1 MENEVEDEKKDN
13 QEEEKK
19 EEEKK
24 EEEKKEEE
32 KKEEE
37 IIITDEKIGTGT
49 FGVYYKAKDA
59 NDENKLYA
67 AKEIDNKKESL
78 VTLEKEIS
86 IYKDLQNE
94 NLVKLVKELKKD
106 GKIYLIFEYC
116 NGGNLSENYDRFFKK
131 FGSPF
136 SERILQKIL
145 KDIFKGL
152 YYLHRNNIVHNDIKL
167 GNILV
172 EYNDEKDKEN
182 LNLYNAKFKISPSSL
197 SKKNSSFPEIF
208 DSLDYLPPSRLE
220 QITKEQKLMNFS
232 IDIWQC
238 GILAFKILFNRHPFL
253 SKKEEIVTDP
263 ITENKNESKYF
274 FNKKKKTYTIKDKL
288 KILYD
293 NIKKGDY
300 YIDLIKE
307 YQCEVSKEVLVFFSQ
322 ALKREQIVGDK
333 ESDTLSKPE
342 SEVSEHEHPNIRCFP
357 EIPKPDN
364 DPYNNLCQKFLKSK
378 FFVRNVSKFTMID
391 NKNFTEQLP
400 EEMIENDKI
409 KLNINSEKELTDYEQ
424 FEEFK

>member
-1 MENEVEDEKKDN
+1 MEDKV
-13 QEEEKK
+13 EEEKEQVKNEK
-19 EEEKK
+19 EEDLPKY
-24 EEEKKEEE
+24 
-32 KKEEE
+32 
-37 IIITDEKIGTGT
+37 IITDEKIGTGT

-136 SERILQKIL
+136 SERILQKVL

-172 EYNDEKDKEN
+172 QYNDEKDKEN
-182 LNLYNAKFKISPSSL
+182 LNLYSAKFKISPSCL
-197 SKKNSSFPEIF
+197 SKKNSSFPEIY
-208 DSLDYLPPSRLE
+208 DSIDYLPPSRLD
-220 QITKEQKLMNFS
+220 QITNEQKLMNFS
-232 IDIWQC
+232 IDIWQV

-253 SKKEEIVTDP
+253 SKKEET
-263 ITENKNESKYF
+263 ITETKPENKDDLKYKF
-274 FNKKKKTYTIKDKL
+274 KINSNNKSYTIKDKM
-288 KILYD
+288 KVLYE

-307 YQCEVSKEVLVFFSQ
+307 YRCEVSKEVLVFFSQ
-322 ALKREQIVGDK
+322 ALKREQIIGNN
-333 ESDTLSKPE
+333 TLSKPE
-342 SEVSEHEHPNIRCFP
+342 SELSKALEEQEHPNIRCYP
-357 EIPKPDN
+357 LIPKPDN
-364 DPYNNLCQKFLKSK
+364 DPYSNLCQKFLKSK
-378 FFVRNVSKFTMID
+378 FIVRNVSKFNMID

-400 EEMIENDKI
+400 EELIENDKI
-409 KLNINSEKELTDYEQ
+409 KLNINSKKELTDYEQ